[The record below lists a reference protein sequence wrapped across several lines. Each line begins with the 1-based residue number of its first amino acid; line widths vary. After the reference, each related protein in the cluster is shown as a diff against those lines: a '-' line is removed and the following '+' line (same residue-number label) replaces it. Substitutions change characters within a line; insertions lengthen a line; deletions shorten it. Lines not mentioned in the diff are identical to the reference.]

1 MIFWLVWTNIK
12 WVRMLNFYH
21 NRLVKAKAA
30 KLGSCDKHLY
40 TARSRTRNNVD
51 MCFKKS

>member
-21 NRLVKAKAA
+21 KRLVKAKAA

-40 TARSRTRNNVD
+40 TARSRTRNYVD